1 MTALCLFFTLLEKK
15 RKATEKVIRE
25 NSSVQERERDI
36 SDIKPQVKQTYTH
49 AQTHTREDK
58 LEECELVEQP
68 A

>member
-1 MTALCLFFTLLEKK
+1 
-15 RKATEKVIRE
+15 VIRE
-25 NSSVQERERDI
+25 NSSVLQERKRERDI
-36 SDIKPQVKQTYTH
+36 SDIKPQVKQAHTH